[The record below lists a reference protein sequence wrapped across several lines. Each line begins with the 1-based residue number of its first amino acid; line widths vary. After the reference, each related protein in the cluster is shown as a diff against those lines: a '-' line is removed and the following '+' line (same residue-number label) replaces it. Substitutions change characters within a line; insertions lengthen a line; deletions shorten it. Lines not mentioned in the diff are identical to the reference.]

1 MSDERCELCGGPMP
15 PGEEM
20 FKYHGYSGSCPKPP
34 LPSPAALPVSEEPPT
49 VFHPV
54 QGDRKITSMPES
66 VVLKAY
72 EVYCHC
78 YGAQP
83 AMVDVAKGC
92 RGGFSS
98 GELIA
103 FLYARSFP
111 KAEWGRRVDE
121 ALARKA
127 VR

>member
-1 MSDERCELCGGPMP
+1 MNGVP
-15 PGEEM
+15 
-20 FKYHGYSGSCPKPP
+20 
-34 LPSPAALPVSEEPPT
+34 

-54 QGDRKITSMPES
+54 QTHHTPSSLPEAI
-66 VVLKAY
+66 VLRAY
-72 EVYCHC
+72 EVYCHL

-92 RGGFSS
+92 RGGFGT

-111 KAEWGRRVDE
+111 QSQWRDKVDE
-121 ALARKA
+121 ALRGS
-127 VR
+127 